1 MARRRKPNWDQYREA
16 TARFKLNESDWDALL
31 LRTDALGDV
40 GSPKME
46 AAVADL
52 AGYLPDI
59 DMDALRQ
66 MPDGT
71 LGREF
76 TRYMDAEKLDPFQIS
91 DDLEEVKKRNTFYV
105 RYFATH
111 DFIHTILDMDASPAG
126 EVGVLA
132 FVVRQGYKS
141 SQWLVL
147 AGMVLGYPIIK
158 PRQFFDYFKNLA
170 FGWRKGREYGFCLN
184 YKFEERWDWPL
195 EKVREELRQMAGKP
209 LPVAA

>member
-1 MARRRKPNWDQYREA
+1 MARRRKPNWEQYREA
-16 TARFKLNESDWDALL
+16 TARFKLDESDWDALL
-31 LRTDALGDV
+31 LRTDALGDC

-52 AGYLPDI
+52 EGYLPEI
-59 DMDALRQ
+59 DMEKLRH

-76 TRYMDAEKLDPFQIS
+76 TRYMDDEKLEPFQIS
-91 DDLEEVKKRNTFYV
+91 DDLEEVKRRNTFYV
-105 RYFATH
+105 RYFASH
-111 DFIHTILDMDASPAG
+111 DFIHTILGMDASPAG

-141 SQWLVL
+141 SQWFVL
-147 AGMVLGYPIIK
+147 TGMMLGYPILK

-170 FGWRKGREYGFCLN
+170 FGWRKGGEYGFCLN

-195 EKVREELRQMAGKP
+195 EKVREELINMARKP
-209 LPVAA
+209 RMAAA